1 MLILSGDHIYRMD
14 YAAMLDTHRNSNA
27 DATAACMS
35 VDLEDASAFGIMSVN
50 DSNRILA
57 FEEKPAQPT
66 LTGRTPA
73 KLYRR

>member
-1 MLILSGDHIYRMD
+1 
-14 YAAMLDTHRNSNA
+14 
-27 DATAACMS
+27 MS
-35 VDLEDASAFGIMSVN
+35 VDLEDAGAFGIMSVN

-66 LTGRTPA
+66 PMKNQPDRALASPA